1 LDYAGISLEGLKGIN
16 IMTPRSSI
24 IAIVWAPHEAR
35 TAMFANRLGATL
47 HNIHYLKYK
56 RPLVAPF
63 KYVAQWL
70 KTWLVLF
77 QNRPHFVYITNPP
90 IIAVLCIAMYCA
102 VSRTRYIMDT
112 HPPALYSRKWGWT
125 LPLQRFLSRF
135 AFMNVVD
142 QDRFKALFESWGGRA
157 IVLENPPKTAPEA
170 LSGSP
175 DQNYF
180 DITVIN
186 TFAVDEPLDIILE
199 AAKCFPPTTRFFITG
214 DISLA
219 KSEVVK
225 SAPSNVIFTGYLW
238 REDFWNRLNVSRAIM
253 VLTTYPYSLLGGGHD
268 GMILRKPLI
277 LSDQPALTEYFTKGA
292 VFVANTTEGI
302 VSGVRAVQEKEAQLS
317 LELAELSEEREQQW
331 NAHFDELMSL
341 IRTPELQTA

>member
-1 LDYAGISLEGLKGIN
+1 
-16 IMTPRSSI
+16 MTPRSNV
-24 IAIVWAPHEAR
+24 IAIVWAPYEAR
-35 TAMFANRLGATL
+35 TAMFAKHLGVPL

-70 KTWLVLF
+70 KTWLVLI
-77 QNRPHFVYITNPP
+77 QNRPGFVYITNPP
-90 IIAVLCIAMYCA
+90 IIAVLCVAIYCA
-102 VSRTRYIMDT
+102 VTRTRYIMDT

-142 QDRFKALFESWGGRA
+142 QDRFKELFESWGGRA
-157 IVLENPPKTAPEA
+157 IVLENPPKNAPENLTGA
-170 LSGSP
+170 P
-175 DQNYF
+175 NPKYF
-180 DITVIN
+180 DITVVN
-186 TFAVDEPLDIILE
+186 TFAVDEPVDIIIE

-219 KSEVVK
+219 KNGVVRN
-225 SAPSNVIFTGYLW
+225 APSNVTFTGFLW
-238 REDFWNRLNVSRAIM
+238 REDFWNQLTSSRAIM

-292 VFVANTTEGI
+292 IFVENTTDGI
-302 VSGVRAVQEKEAQLS
+302 VAGVRAVQEKEAQLS
-317 LELAELSEEREQQW
+317 QELAELSDEREQRW
-331 NAHFDELMSL
+331 NAHFNELTTL
-341 IRTPELQTA
+341 IAHRS

>member
-1 LDYAGISLEGLKGIN
+1 
-16 IMTPRSSI
+16 
-24 IAIVWAPHEAR
+24 
-35 TAMFANRLGATL
+35 MFAKYLGAPL

-70 KTWLVLF
+70 KTWLVLI
-77 QNRPHFVYITNPP
+77 QNRPRFVYITNPP
-90 IIAVLCIAMYCA
+90 IIAVLCVALYCA

-142 QDRFKALFESWGGRA
+142 QDQFKELLESWGGRA
-157 IVLENPPKTAPEA
+157 IVLENPPKNAPENLTGA
-170 LSGSP
+170 P
-175 DQNYF
+175 NPKYF
-180 DITVIN
+180 DITVVN
-186 TFAVDEPLDIILE
+186 TFAVDEPVDIIIE

-214 DISLA
+214 NISLA
-219 KSEVVK
+219 KGGIVK
-225 SAPSNVIFTGYLW
+225 SAPSNVTFTGFLW
-238 REDFWNRLNVSRAIM
+238 REDFWNQLTSSRAIM

-292 VFVANTTEGI
+292 VFVQNTTEGI
-302 VSGVRAVQEKEAQLS
+302 VAGVRAVQEREGQLS
-317 LELAELSEEREQQW
+317 LELAELAEEREHRW
-331 NAHFDELMSL
+331 NAHFNELTTLMEHRS
-341 IRTPELQTA
+341 